1 MNWARYLGI
10 ERKDNEMTTQEWL
23 DKNFKHI
30 TLVRQIGQLTV
41 PEVNIDLTVGLIS
54 TASKEEFEKLLFNYI
69 PVGTIIEPIDDDW
82 YQIKLLAVRN
92 YLTKRLLIDKTA
104 RHYLDILERRDKE
117 RWSKDRKIT
126 EIKAESTDKEST
138 SPFNITFTVKE

>member
-1 MNWARYLGI
+1 
-10 ERKDNEMTTQEWL
+10 MTTQEWL

-41 PEVNIDLTVGLIS
+41 PEINIDLTVGLIS

-69 PVGTIIEPIDDDW
+69 PVGTIIEPIDNDW

-117 RWSKDRKIT
+117 RWSKDQRQLKV
-126 EIKAESTDKEST
+126 EQKEDNRL
-138 SPFNITFTVKE
+138 NITFDIV

>member
-1 MNWARYLGI
+1 
-10 ERKDNEMTTQEWL
+10 MTTQEWL

-117 RWSKDRKIT
+117 RWSKDQRQLKV
-126 EIKAESTDKEST
+126 EQKEDNRL
-138 SPFNITFTVKE
+138 NITFDIV

>member
-1 MNWARYLGI
+1 
-10 ERKDNEMTTQEWL
+10 MTTQEWL

-69 PVGTIIEPIDDDW
+69 PVGTIIEPIDNDW

-117 RWSKDRKIT
+117 RWSKDQRQLKV
-126 EIKAESTDKEST
+126 EQKEDNRL
-138 SPFNITFTVKE
+138 NITFDIV